1 MATRKFS
8 TFEYASQ
15 FDRGSA
21 DQGACIV
28 QDVFETPHGQAIV
41 VVAGMG
47 LDGEKLCRTAFERV
61 KYYLENEQD
70 EDSDVITGNAL
81 IYTSGYLYQL
91 QKKDPALRPG
101 RISCLCVL
109 FKDEKIHYSW
119 VGGVELY
126 LFTGKKMYALAW
138 RDHSKGDA
146 PGSGYLGQA
155 AIIEPGTDEGALSPV
170 AGDKLIMAAG
180 ELCKHLHT
188 RETRKILK
196 DTMPLQTQASRILR
210 QTTDKGA
217 GLSSIIML
225 GFHGI
230 SNTERKPGGLGLPLK
245 MELRKHSKE
254 QEMTKKNTTK
264 KKKKPAESWETLS
277 IRKIRLGWK
286 AALYAAGLLLVI
298 YLLYDLVNYG
308 PSPIQLPATAEVAP
322 DTLSFA
328 AEVEEAEAEKVETP
342 AVIPGDETYVVR
354 RGDTWGRIYTQ
365 FGVCSWFIINHP
377 PNTGRFGSGGTLIA
391 GESLRIPVKYS
402 GKPELNPH
410 YYREFSMDVVGN
422 RCEHAGQELKD
433 AFERKIN
440 P

>member
-1 MATRKFS
+1 MATKKFS
-8 TFEYASQ
+8 TFEYASHA
-15 FDRGSA
+15 DEGSP

-41 VVAGMG
+41 VVSGIKQK
-47 LDGEKLCRTAFERV
+47 GEELSRTAFERV

-70 EDSDVITGNAL
+70 EPCEVITRNAL

-91 QKKDPALRPG
+91 QKKDPALKPG

-109 FKDEKIHYSW
+109 FKDEKLHYSW
-119 VGGVELY
+119 VGEVELY
-126 LFTGKKMYALAW
+126 LFTGKKMYILAW

-146 PGSGYLGQA
+146 SPTGYLGQSA
-155 AIIEPGTDEGALSPV
+155 TIEPGTEERALSPV

-210 QTTDKGA
+210 QTA
-217 GLSSIIML
+217 GKDALPSASSIIML
-225 GFHGI
+225 DFHGI
-230 SNTERKPGGLGLPLK
+230 SNTERSPGGMGLSLK
-245 MELRKHSKE
+245 MELTKHPKE
-254 QEMTKKNTTK
+254 QEMSTK
-264 KKKKPAESWETLS
+264 KKKKKKKAVKASKLQPN
-277 IRKIRLGWK
+277 WK
-286 AALYAAGLLLVI
+286 TVLYIAGLLIVI
-298 YLLYDLVNYG
+298 FLLYDLVNYG
-308 PSPIQLPATAEVAP
+308 PKPIPLPSASEVVSDTFLHAGEAAQAEVDAA
-322 DTLSFA
+322 TVL
-328 AEVEEAEAEKVETP
+328 AEVPK
-342 AVIPGDETYVVR
+342 VIPGDETYVVR

-391 GESLRIPVKYS
+391 GERLYIPVKYS
-402 GKPELNPH
+402 EKAELNPH
-410 YYREFSMDVVGN
+410 HYREFSMDVVGS

-433 AFERKIN
+433 AFEEKLDL
-440 P
+440 